1 MIYSF
6 SFKCED
12 INLVDMPGLID
23 IVNKH
28 LYHVAFFIKH
38 NILAF
43 DELTWDY
50 GTDFMREDPELPSF
64 TCTCGSSMCRDGVSI
79 VIDLD
84 TKHIYT

>member
-50 GTDFMREDPELPSF
+50 GTDSF